1 MEADHRRRLLP
12 SCHDSLKYKAG
23 ILSYI
28 RSLHFQVVVIQSL
41 IRVVDIMRFQNS
53 IYSFR
58 YRDFLFDVFDITTLS
73 NHKIVFGAS
82 FIESAGNLRFPAESA
97 PKLRFSLDS
106 PTPNRFPGS
115 KSSDCFCFFSISDVV
130 CCSKKFVGGLGV
142 QPWAYSCHW
151 ACSTLVCGIPPLRH
165 SWRKGV
171 VGYPYCGIA
180 AIRASALRNFPML
193 CEAFAKCGVP
203 PLLPLAF

>member
-1 MEADHRRRLLP
+1 MVYWDYYAVSVGSCLVDMHVEFHIVILTVFLGNKSVHILCPFSIYSLRVRYGLSSFDCRMEAGHRRRLLP

-53 IYSFR
+53 LYSFR

-115 KSSDCFCFFSISDVV
+115 KSSDCFCLFSISDVV

-142 QPWAYSCHW
+142 QP
-151 ACSTLVCGIPPLRH
+151 
-165 SWRKGV
+165 
-171 VGYPYCGIA
+171 
-180 AIRASALRNFPML
+180 
-193 CEAFAKCGVP
+193 
-203 PLLPLAF
+203 